1 MHKQPNF
8 AKDKCWFRFLL
19 LLGFH
24 CLYHCF
30 FKSILEG
37 KRQQILVEGLFSTMA
52 MKHVD
57 KVKGQLGPCSER

>member
-1 MHKQPNF
+1 MHKQPDF
-8 AKDKCWFRFLL
+8 AKDTCWFRFLL
-19 LLGFH
+19 LLG
-24 CLYHCF
+24 LSLSLSLF

-37 KRQQILVEGLFSTMA
+37 KRQQILVEGLFTTMA